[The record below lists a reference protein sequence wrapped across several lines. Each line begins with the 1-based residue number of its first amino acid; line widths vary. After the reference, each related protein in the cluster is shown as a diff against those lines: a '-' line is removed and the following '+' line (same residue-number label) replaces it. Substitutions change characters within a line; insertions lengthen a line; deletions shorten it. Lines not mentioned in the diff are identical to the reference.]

1 MDHKQLDEL
10 VRLGGKVVEIRLN
23 NGRRAIGYLE
33 MADTDRIALRA
44 INLKGG
50 VGPISYRSTQSSGF
64 TRLDQAE
71 PISIEHNPPK
81 PGTRIVIR
89 LKSNVQVCGYTI
101 AATDKQVTLAR
112 EIFGNGRNKR
122 SHCHFSSN
130 IESTYVLKPI
140 EN

>member
-1 MDHKQLDEL
+1 MDHKQLNEL
-10 VRLGGKVVEIRLN
+10 VRLGGEVVEIRLN

-33 MADTDRIALRA
+33 TADTDRIALRA
-44 INLKGG
+44 INLKGKAI
-50 VGPISYRSTQSSGF
+50 PISYRSTQSSGF

-71 PISIEHNPPK
+71 SISIEHNPPK
-81 PGTRIVIR
+81 PGTRIMIR
-89 LKSNVQVCGYTI
+89 LKSNVRICGYTI
-101 AATDKQVTLAR
+101 TATGDQVTLAR

-122 SHCHFSSN
+122 SHRHFSAN